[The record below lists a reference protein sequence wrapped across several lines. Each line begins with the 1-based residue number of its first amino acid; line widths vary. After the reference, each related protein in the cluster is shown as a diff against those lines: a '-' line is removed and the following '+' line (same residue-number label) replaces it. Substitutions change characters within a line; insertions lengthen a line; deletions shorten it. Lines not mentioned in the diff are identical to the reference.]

1 MPLRPAQTNSLH
13 TKISTTAFKPVKI
26 FQPNLTAS
34 ARRLK
39 RRWCRG
45 SVTYACRRITVV
57 GVLFAILLTSL
68 DAAAQAENLLKQLEH
83 AAALIADNRTA
94 DAEKELS
101 SILKVAP
108 NEPAALN
115 LLGTIRAKQGRLP
128 EAEKL
133 FMRAV
138 RGDNKYVGAHMNLAQ
153 LYTLMGQPKNTIS
166 ELKRVLLLDPK
177 NVEALDWLARLLL
190 AQGEIDEGIKALE
203 QAEQSQ
209 PLSVTLQVLL
219 GDAYLKKGNAARAEE
234 RYQLALDQQSDDTD
248 AVLGLAQVSQFK
260 GDANTASLYL
270 TRARKMVAT
279 SPDTLYRF
287 ALVALGA
294 GLYEEANGTLLA
306 AIKLNPNDPAYFLAL
321 GTTWIKKPDLV
332 EAEQAFRRALH
343 LQPDNPRAQMNLGY
357 TLLEQK
363 KYPEAREWLEKSVQK
378 DKSVPETFYYL
389 GQIAQGQNEDER
401 AIEFIKQALALVSS
415 YSFAHAALGAS
426 YLRLKNYPLAQ
437 QELELSVKLNPNDAK
452 AHYNLAV
459 LFARLKHP
467 ERAQEEMQIVEKLKN
482 AGKVGQSKGPD
493 AATTPEP
500 NPQE

>member
-1 MPLRPAQTNSLH
+1 M
-13 TKISTTAFKPVKI
+13 KI
-26 FQPNLTAS
+26 FKPNLTAS

-45 SVTYACRRITVV
+45 PVTHACRRIAVV
-57 GVLFAILLTSL
+57 GVLFAILIASS

-101 SILKVAP
+101 AILKAAP

-115 LLGTIRAKQGRLP
+115 LLGTIRAQQGRLP
-128 EAEKL
+128 DAEKL
-133 FMRAV
+133 FIRALH
-138 RGDNKYVGAHMNLAQ
+138 GDSTYIGAHMNLAR
-153 LYTLMGQPKNTIS
+153 LYTLMGQPQNTIS
-166 ELKRVLLLDPK
+166 ELKAVLLLDPK

-209 PLSVTLQVLL
+209 PLSATLQVLL
-219 GDAYLKKGNAARAEE
+219 GDAYLKKGDTARAEG

-260 GDANTASLYL
+260 GDTNTASLYL

-294 GLYEEANGTLLA
+294 GLYEEANGSLLA

-389 GQIAQGQNEDER
+389 GQIAQEQNEDER
-401 AIEFIKQALALVSS
+401 AIEFFKQALALVSS

-426 YLRLKNYPLAQ
+426 YLQLKNYPLAQ

-459 LFARLKHP
+459 LFARLKNP

-482 AGKVGQSKGPD
+482 AGKAGKGEEKTAPS
-493 AATTPEP
+493 AS
-500 NPQE
+500 NPR